1 MIVKSAIVRELGAER
16 LLLPALLDDAF
27 AAEEQAN
34 YYVALLRQAHAHA
47 DAPGDDLGNGL
58 HGKRLAAHIEDD
70 VLDRVVAGS
79 VRLDDRHYHIPHG
92 GDITAALVRAVEA
105 MIRPLSGDEAEL
117 FRRRLDDLAQPPAHD
132 DVLERAEIKRLAA
145 ADRTTGDSLHLL
157 AADVRKALGRLQQ
170 EITTETVGGARAFTL
185 RPADR
190 PLVEAFMAGVARTAP
205 LAFGR
210 PGLVTTATVANGRL
224 MIENDIGNT
233 DAHVLVVTIDGL
245 AARVIY
251 TDVHRSRLAFFR
263 RLLSGLALRWSPA
276 EEWRAERCA
285 DTGYALGVGLFEAV
299 GQRELCRFLQDLGSR
314 LVFLIDW
321 NRARKQLRGFA
332 GKAEALAL
340 LDWAAAEGLGH
351 LGFLALGGERAI
363 FQAME
368 VAAAG
373 RLRFGDRL
381 IDVIGRER
389 TAAFLRF
396 ALETASRGLL
406 AGRSAAAIEDDLQT
420 ELSACFGTGQE
431 GLLMLACQ
439 QADRLQEIARAAGT
453 CVDAQSAACEA
464 APRGSREQ
472 LADALERAAGTLAST
487 ARLLRGEGADGK
499 ADEEGAEQ
507 GDAPLRL
514 RRG

>member
-1 MIVKSAIVRELGAER
+1 MIVRSAIVRELGAER
-16 LLLPALLDDAF
+16 LLLPTLLEDALV
-27 AAEEQAN
+27 AEEQAE
-34 YYVALLRQAHAHA
+34 YYIALLRQARTHA
-47 DAPGDDLGNGL
+47 DAPKQEPANGL
-58 HGKRLAAHIEDD
+58 HGKRLAAHIADD
-70 VLDRVVAGS
+70 ALDSVVAGS
-79 VRLDDRHYHIPHG
+79 VRLDERHYHIPHG

-105 MIRPLSGDEAEL
+105 TIRPLAGDEAES
-117 FRRRLDDLAQPPAHD
+117 FRRRLDALAQPPAHD
-132 DVLERAEIKRLAA
+132 DVLEEAEIERLAA
-145 ADRTTGDSLHLL
+145 ADRAAGDSLRLL

-210 PGLVTTATVANGRL
+210 PGLATIATVANERL

-233 DAHVLVVTIDGL
+233 GAHVLVVTIDGL
-245 AARVIY
+245 AARVTY

-285 DTGYALGVGLFEAV
+285 ETGYALGVGIFEAADR
-299 GQRELCRFLQDLGSR
+299 RELCRFLQDLGSR
-314 LVFLIDW
+314 LVFLVDW

-332 GKAEALAL
+332 GKIEAEAL
-340 LDWAAAEGLGH
+340 LDWAAAEDLGH
-351 LGFLALGGERAI
+351 LGFLVIGGERAI

-389 TAAFLRF
+389 TIAYLRF
-396 ALETASRGLL
+396 ALETASRSLL
-406 AGRSAAAIEDDLQT
+406 AGRSAASIEEDLRT
-420 ELSACFGTGQE
+420 ELSACFGTAQD
-431 GLLMLACQ
+431 GLLALACQ
-439 QADRLQEIARAAGT
+439 QAERLQELARAVAT
-453 CVDAQSAACEA
+453 PPDAQG
-464 APRGSREQ
+464 RGSDAAHWGSLGQ
-472 LADALERAAGTLAST
+472 LADALERAVGTLATT
-487 ARLLRGEGADGK
+487 ARLLRGDGSE
-499 ADEEGAEQ
+499 ADEEGAEH
-507 GDAPLRL
+507 GGAPLR
-514 RRG
+514 RRCS